1 VSFALLPGATKVI
14 EKPGFWWDNG
24 GEYNMKMESFEP
36 KKEEEPQAP
45 EISVRQERGLELI
58 AGLDDEEK
66 QHLMDLSSQDDEILH
81 WFSLTYQHPER
92 TDVIQEQIEKYKS
105 HVPETGQLQDEVHK
119 VLEQRDRA
127 EGETPR
133 PDEQIEKWEGLRE
146 EVQGRLVKDLSFF
159 RAESSKRVV
168 LVPADNLI
176 KKDEGRS
183 FDLGDEL
190 VIMSHTENLD
200 NLEHEFLHSI
210 INPSVERAMDQ
221 LSEDEIAKIN
231 SLAGPKLKQDYGEF
245 PMSLLN
251 EELIRTYNDYY
262 KKGVTPRSLEEFKQN
277 LTEMEEEQFAEDSK
291 NNASLRKRLESL
303 GVESLADLQQKAD
316 EYYEAY
322 EKDEFRDRSYE
333 FIKKYEASAEE
344 DEDLTFDSYLSEN
357 ISELIK

>member
-1 VSFALLPGATKVI
+1 
-14 EKPGFWWDNG
+14 
-24 GEYNMKMESFEP
+24 
-36 KKEEEPQAP
+36 
-45 EISVRQERGLELI
+45 
-58 AGLDDEEK
+58 
-66 QHLMDLSSQDDEILH
+66 
-81 WFSLTYQHPER
+81 
-92 TDVIQEQIEKYKS
+92 
-105 HVPETGQLQDEVHK
+105 
-119 VLEQRDRA
+119 
-127 EGETPR
+127 
-133 PDEQIEKWEGLRE
+133 
-146 EVQGRLVKDLSFF
+146 
-159 RAESSKRVV
+159 
-168 LVPADNLI
+168 
-176 KKDEGRS
+176 
-183 FDLGDEL
+183 
-190 VIMSHTENLD
+190 
-200 NLEHEFLHSI
+200 
-210 INPSVERAMDQ
+210 MDQ